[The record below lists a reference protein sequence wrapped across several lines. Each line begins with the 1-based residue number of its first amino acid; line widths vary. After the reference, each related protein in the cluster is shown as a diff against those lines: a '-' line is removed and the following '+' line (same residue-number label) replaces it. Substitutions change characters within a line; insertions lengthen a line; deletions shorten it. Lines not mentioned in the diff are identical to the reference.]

1 MIKVNTCHI
10 GDEPLPVNGTESS
23 DILDINAAPEAPEMK
38 AVSDIRYD
46 LYAAKTGQDLLVT
59 GKASFDLETLCSRC
73 MKQIVVPVTAEK
85 ITLFF
90 EKVPE
95 QEVELTDDI
104 RDELLLA
111 LPDYI
116 RCSDD
121 CRGLCPRCGANLND
135 GDCGCS
141 SEDEEEE
148 LPPEENPWSALD
160 QLQ

>member
-23 DILDINAAPEAPEMK
+23 EILDINAAPEAPEMK
-38 AVSDIRYD
+38 AVSDIRYN

-59 GKASFDLETLCSRC
+59 GTATFDLETRCSRC
-73 MKQIVVPVTAEK
+73 MKKIVVPITAEK
-85 ITLFF
+85 LTLFF

-95 QEVELTDDI
+95 QEVELTDDV
-104 RDELLLA
+104 REELLLA

-116 RCSDD
+116 RCSED
-121 CRGLCPRCGANLND
+121 CQGLCPRCGANLND
-135 GDCGCS
+135 GPCDCDDD
-141 SEDEEEE
+141 DEEDA

-160 QLQ
+160 QLK